1 MKMIQKILNESFA
14 KSAAQFMKYICY
26 IVMLFM
32 TLCLVLSCMGRQT
45 FFLHS
50 KTGMFE
56 RAIYAEENHDPGFRS
71 LTVSAPDDIHVWTN
85 EEDKID
91 IRTQVGLSLMYV
103 FRVVPMIAAYWLL
116 SRVFSNVHEGEIFTE
131 RNAHCLLYYGVLQFL
146 VGLLVP
152 FVNLLICNL
161 VNLVSSSRMS
171 MSTGQDMLNSVI
183 PSIAFMVA
191 AYIIHYGIHLQDE
204 VDHTL

>member
-1 MKMIQKILNESFA
+1 MNIAFVHFCFGSGGAERITINIAEYLSGFGKDYKTFLYANNIQSDRLTPQVREF
-14 KSAAQFMKYICY
+14 
-26 IVMLFM
+26 
-32 TLCLVLSCMGRQT
+32 
-45 FFLHS
+45 
-50 KTGMFE
+50 
-56 RAIYAEENHDPGFRS
+56 
-71 LTVSAPDDIHVWTN
+71 LTVREISKYQVERSIQVDRLV

-91 IRTQVGLSLMYV
+91 IRTQVGLSLMYA
-103 FRVVPMIAAYWLL
+103 FQVVPLIAAYWLL

-131 RNAHCLLYYGVLQFL
+131 RNAHCLLYYGVLQFS

-152 FVNLLICNL
+152 FVKLLICNL

-171 MSTGQDMLNSVI
+171 LSTGQDMLNSVI